1 MVDLRVITI
10 LPQQPIGV
18 QQPSN
23 AQSSVY
29 GSQNAISNLTPGTVL
44 TGFIVN
50 RDASGNPVLR
60 TVESGDITFVS
71 NFFLKI
77 GSEVQ
82 IRIENIAGSILAHIL
97 SVDGQ
102 SPEAAEAQSS
112 FASRPDVIL
121 SQAILSR
128 EPLSTQAQPAI
139 AQQTG
144 NTPAPLLPSSIIS
157 GTLVALPRDVANIPT
172 LPFGT
177 QLSFRLIAVNIP
189 AASGSTY
196 AQTPS
201 QPASGVAPPYA
212 AYARASGGQITPT
225 AATPT
230 NLAGTASAPPAQSQ
244 TSVTVSAANVAQN
257 PSPLAA
263 NTVATTGANSVL
275 VQPSTPNEAKGQP
288 LTVAAN
294 PNASSN
300 TFSGSSVIYTPATA
314 TQPAIPQA
322 GQNIFATVVSNEPGG
337 EVLAQTPLGVVRL
350 QTGGNVPVGS
360 KITFEIFETIL
371 PAAQQAGL
379 ANTVE
384 PAPLTELAKH
394 WHSLEQIFKLLSGRD
409 SASGMD
415 FIQPNMPWLRMNEG
429 ANLQT
434 LLTPKSLPS
443 GMMFFLNA
451 LGAGSFRDW
460 LGRNNAQWLDENG
473 HSMLL
478 QKAGAEFMSISK
490 QFQEVTPQQWQTLFF
505 PVAVEGEVQQARL
518 FVKRDRKQGN
528 KQQNEK
534 SNDDT
539 RFILEVD
546 MSQLGEMQMDG
557 FVRKGD
563 QQTHFDLVI
572 RSKTPLPADV
582 QNDLAQIYNDTGELT
597 GYRGSL
603 QFQSVK
609 EFPIQPMEE
618 TGAKPHNNLMA

>member
-18 QQPSN
+18 QQPPN

-29 GSQNAISNLTPGTVL
+29 GSQNSISSLTPGTIL
-44 TGFIVN
+44 TGFIIN
-50 RDASGNPVLR
+50 RDASGNPILR
-60 TVESGDITFVS
+60 TAESGDIAFVS

-102 SPEAAEAQSS
+102 SPEEAEARSS

-128 EPLSTQAQPAI
+128 EPLSTQAQQA
-139 AQQTG
+139 
-144 NTPAPLLPSSIIS
+144 NTPQNLNTSAPLLPSSIVN

-177 QLSFRLIAVNIP
+177 QLSFRLIAVNTP

-201 QPASGVAPPYA
+201 QLPTGNAPSYA
-212 AYARASGGQITPT
+212 AYARATGTAISSSTPT

-230 NLAGTASAPPAQSQ
+230 TLASSTSPLPAQPQ
-244 TSVTVSAANVAQN
+244 TTVSVSAASISQN
-257 PSPLAA
+257 PAPVA
-263 NTVATTGANSVL
+263 NTPGANSVSL
-275 VQPSTPNEAKGQP
+275 QPSAPNETKGQP

-314 TQPAIPQA
+314 TQPALPQA
-322 GQNIFATVVSNEPGG
+322 GQNILATVVSNEPGR

-360 KITFEIFETIL
+360 KITFEIFETTL
-371 PAAQQAGL
+371 PANQFFAA
-379 ANTVE
+379 ASTAE

-409 SASGMD
+409 NASGVD
-415 FIQPNMPWLRMNEG
+415 FIQPNMPWLRMNES

-434 LLTPKSLPS
+434 LLTPKSLPA
-443 GMMFFLNA
+443 GMLFFMNA

-460 LGRNNAQWLDENG
+460 LGKNNAQWLEENG

-478 QKAGAEFMSISK
+478 QKAGAEFMSISR

-505 PVAVEGEVQQARL
+505 PVAVEGQVQQARL
-518 FVKRDRKQGN
+518 FVKRDRKEGN

-572 RSKTPLPADV
+572 RSKTPLPAEV
-582 QNDLAQIYNDTGELT
+582 QKELAQIYTDTGELT
-597 GYRGSL
+597 GYAGSL

>member
-18 QQPSN
+18 QQSQN

-29 GSQNAISNLTPGTVL
+29 GSQNSISSLTPGTIL
-44 TGFIVN
+44 TGFIIN
-50 RDASGNPVLR
+50 RDASGNPILR
-60 TVESGDITFVS
+60 TAESGDITFVS

-102 SPEAAEAQSS
+102 PPEVAEAQSS

-128 EPLSTQAQPAI
+128 EPLSAQAQQANPQQVINVPAE
-139 AQQTG
+139 
-144 NTPAPLLPSSIIS
+144 LSPSSLIK

-177 QLSFRLIAVNIP
+177 QLSFRLIAVNTP
-189 AASGSTY
+189 ATTGNVY
-196 AQTPS
+196 AQSPS
-201 QPASGVAPPYA
+201 QPAGVVAPPYA
-212 AYARASGGQITPT
+212 AYARASGAPTTPT

-230 NLAGTASAPPAQSQ
+230 TIPSTPSALPTQPQ
-244 TSVTVSAANVAQN
+244 TQVSVSAANITQT
-257 PSPLAA
+257 SPLPAA
-263 NTVATTGANSVL
+263 NTVATPGANSVSL
-275 VQPSTPNEAKGQP
+275 QPSNPNEPKGQP
-288 LTVAAN
+288 LTVATN
-294 PNASSN
+294 PNASAA
-300 TFSGSSVIYTPATA
+300 SSVIYTPATP

-322 GQNIFATVVSNEPGG
+322 GQNILATVVSNEPGG

-371 PAAQQAGL
+371 PAAQQIAL
-379 ANTVE
+379 ADTAE

-409 SASGMD
+409 SASGVD

-429 ANLQT
+429 ANLQS
-434 LLTPKSLPS
+434 LLTPKSLSS

-451 LGAGSFRDW
+451 LGAGNFRDW
-460 LGRNNAQWLDENG
+460 LGRNNAQWLEENG
-473 HSMLL
+473 HSLLL
-478 QKAGAEFMSISK
+478 QKAGNEFMSISR

-505 PVAVEGEVQQARL
+505 PVAVEGQIQQARL
-518 FVKRDRKQGN
+518 FVKRDRKEGN

-534 SNDDT
+534 SKDDT

-557 FVRKGD
+557 FVRKGE

-572 RSKTPLPADV
+572 RSKTPLPADI
-582 QNDLAQIYNDTGELT
+582 QKDLAQIYTDAGELT
-597 GYRGSL
+597 GYTGSL
-603 QFQSVK
+603 QFQSVR